1 MRAAD
6 LFSAESLASVAVYGL
21 MQTALCVGAF
31 VCSLRLW
38 GNEAAVTV
46 AFFVLSFLE
55 LFHSFNI
62 RSARGSAFGRGFFSN
77 KMLFL
82 TVFLGVAVNLLL
94 CAFAPLRAAFGI
106 VPLTGAQ
113 WGLTAAASLAVVPLA
128 ELYKAIVRRAAKR
141 EQNGRRAP
149 LGAVQPH

>member
-1 MRAAD
+1 
-6 LFSAESLASVAVYGL
+6 
-21 MQTALCVGAF
+21 
-31 VCSLRLW
+31 
-38 GNEAAVTV
+38 
-46 AFFVLSFLE
+46 
-55 LFHSFNI
+55 
-62 RSARGSAFGRGFFSN
+62 
-77 KMLFL
+77 MLFL

>member
-62 RSARGSAFGRGFFSN
+62 RSRA
-77 KMLFL
+77 
-82 TVFLGVAVNLLL
+82 
-94 CAFAPLRAAFGI
+94 APLSAGDFSPTRCCF
-106 VPLTGAQ
+106 
-113 WGLTAAASLAVVPLA
+113 
-128 ELYKAIVRRAAKR
+128 
-141 EQNGRRAP
+141 
-149 LGAVQPH
+149 